1 MKRSLQACSLLALL
15 TLSLPFALAG
25 CNSSTDSTM
34 TSSTTP
40 PADTNMA
47 APAMTPAPAMD
58 TNTPATS
65 APAPAMDSTK
75 PASTNTPGT
84 GGTTNSM

>member
-1 MKRSLQACSLLALL
+1 MKRSLQTYSLLALL
-15 TLSLPFALAG
+15 TLSLPFALVG

-47 APAMTPAPAMD
+47 APAPTMD

-65 APAPAMDSTK
+65 APAPTSDSTK
-75 PASTNTPGT
+75 PASTNTPAA
-84 GGTTNSM
+84 TTNM